1 MPKINNEASTLRN
14 HDRREKISLSR
25 RTQIMKLIAESNDL
39 DSGTNTK
46 QNKTIKWNLVIW
58 KEQ

>member
-1 MPKINNEASTLRN
+1 
-14 HDRREKISLSR
+14 
-25 RTQIMKLIAESNDL
+25 MKLIAERNDL